1 MYTQRARIQLDQPT
15 KNKIDEPNN
24 TIDEN
29 FLGDSSDGK
38 KTTLRFK
45 NPKLQKLL
53 ESAKQDGPGDGSKK
67 NIPLD
72 RMEIAQNKSIEN
84 KRFIN
89 ELVVGKVKIE
99 AQCNVVFDEQIKLP
113 KLMLPEI
120 EGEELNEDLDNS
132 FDNDL
137 ADGKLI
143 SYYKDYKDLKWKS
156 FLEYINENNVIENHV
171 CCNFFILKIF

>member
-1 MYTQRARIQLDQPT
+1 
-15 KNKIDEPNN
+15 
-24 TIDEN
+24 
-29 FLGDSSDGK
+29 
-38 KTTLRFK
+38 
-45 NPKLQKLL
+45 
-53 ESAKQDGPGDGSKK
+53 
-67 NIPLD
+67 
-72 RMEIAQNKSIEN
+72 MEIAQNKSIEN
-84 KRFIN
+84 KKFIN

-156 FLEYINENNVIENHV
+156 FLEYINENNVIKNHV